1 MLFAAIWVQGLS
13 MFALGLHISK
23 KTLHISLIA
32 CVSVLVNILLNLYLI
47 PIFDIKGAAL
57 STLVAMLTNTLLVVY
72 FSKKYFSLHL
82 QTKDLLVFVAVIA
95 LIILCS
101 TSVIGDIFASVTWI
115 HKTILALL
123 GLVLIFF
130 TVSTKKLHTD

>member
-1 MLFAAIWVQGLS
+1 
-13 MFALGLHISK
+13 
-23 KTLHISLIA
+23 
-32 CVSVLVNILLNLYLI
+32 
-47 PIFDIKGAAL
+47 
-57 STLVAMLTNTLLVVY
+57 MLTNTLLVVY
-72 FSKKYFSLHL
+72 FSKKYFPLHL

-115 HKTILALL
+115 HKTILAFL